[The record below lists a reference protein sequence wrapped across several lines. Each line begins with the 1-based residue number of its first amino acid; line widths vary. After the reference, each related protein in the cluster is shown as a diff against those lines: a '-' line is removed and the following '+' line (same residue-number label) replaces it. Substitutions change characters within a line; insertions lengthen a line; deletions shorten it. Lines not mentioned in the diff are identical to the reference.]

1 MWRLVSICGAVC
13 LSVVALSAQKPLVP
27 APDSPIMV
35 IETPKG
41 IIEIELF
48 RSEAPK
54 SVARIVGLVQKS
66 FYRSQRFHRVV
77 ATMVNF
83 GDPQTR
89 DMTKEKFWGMA
100 DTSNP
105 IGAAEF
111 STRKHVRGM
120 VGLGHNGDP
129 KVADSQLYIMKQAS
143 PSLDGKYV
151 IIGRVLTGMTVVDKL
166 VYADR
171 LTNVTLKGPAK

>member
-1 MWRLVSICGAVC
+1 
-13 LSVVALSAQKPLVP
+13 
-27 APDSPIMV
+27 MV
-35 IETPKG
+35 IETAKG
-41 IIEIELF
+41 TIEIELF

-54 SVARIVGLVQKS
+54 SVARVVSYIQKS
-66 FYRSQRFHRVV
+66 YYRGQRIHRVV
-77 ATMVNF
+77 ASMVNF

-89 DMTKEKFWGMA
+89 DMTKEKTWGFA
-100 DTSNP
+100 NTENP
-105 IGAAEF
+105 IGVAEF

-151 IIGRVLTGMTVVDKL
+151 IVGRVLSGMTVVDKL
-166 VYADR
+166 AYSDR
-171 LTNVTLKGPAK
+171 LMNVTLKPPAK